1 VIGAVNKQNAI
12 IVDIDGTIADHTDV
26 RGHYEYS
33 KVNLDKPKREIMRL
47 IDCVK
52 NNYGG
57 HVQMLFVSGREDRC
71 RDNTIQWIRQNW
83 LYHDV
88 HYGIHSS
95 SYAEYLDN
103 YLFMRETGDRRAD
116 NIIKEELYRKHIE
129 PHYNV
134 LYVFDDRDRVVQ
146 MWREIGLTCLQV
158 ANGNF

>member
-1 VIGAVNKQNAI
+1 MIGVNKQNSI
-12 IVDIDGTIADHTDV
+12 IVDIDGTIADHIGV

-33 KVNLDKPKREIMRL
+33 KVHLDKPKREIMSL
-47 IDCVK
+47 IDSVRLSP
-52 NNYGG
+52 GG
-57 HVQMLFVSGREDRC
+57 FKQTLFCSGREDRC
-71 RDNTIQWIRQNW
+71 RKETKQWLIDNWFW
-83 LYHDV
+83 KDGFPLW
-88 HYGIHSS
+88 SP
-95 SYAEYLDN
+95 SYIDNLDN

>member
-1 VIGAVNKQNAI
+1 VTGTVNKQNAI

-33 KVNLDKPKREIMRL
+33 KVHLDKPKREIMRL
-47 IDCVK
+47 IDSLK
-52 NNYGG
+52 YASEG
-57 HVQMLFVSGREDRC
+57 HLQMLFVSGREDRC
-71 RDNTIQWIRQNW
+71 RDLTIDWLRCNW
-83 LYHDV
+83 LEHEKFLRV
-88 HYGIHSS
+88 HGQ
-95 SYAEYLDN
+95 SYSDNVSN

-116 NIIKEELYRKHIE
+116 NIIKEEIYRKHIE